1 MIPKWEKFPSN
12 MKNECVKSYYDIVSS
27 KKASLVFKR
36 VFDIVFSVI
45 LIIFLLP
52 VMVLISIMIKFDSPG
67 KIFYKQKRIT
77 QYGREFFIIK
87 FRTMRDD
94 INIKSS
100 ITCENDPR
108 VTKIGKILRKFRLDE
123 FPQLVNV
130 LLGDMSFVGTRPE
143 VEEYVK
149 FYDDKMLST
158 LILPAGI
165 TSVCSIEFKDEER
178 YLKNSDNISKT
189 YVDCIL
195 PKKMIYNIQYMENF
209 SFIYDLK
216 IMLMTFI
223 KVFLR

>member
-1 MIPKWEKFPSN
+1 MNSLKYLITIIITILLFPL
-12 MKNECVKSYYDIVSS
+12 MLI
-27 KKASLVFKR
+27 
-36 VFDIVFSVI
+36 IGI
-45 LIIFLLP
+45 LIKITSKGPIF
-52 VMVLISIMIKFDSPG
+52 F
-67 KIFYKQKRIT
+67 KQKRIT

-209 SFIYDLK
+209 SFMYDLK